1 MKFVVEGEMRI
12 SGERRKFVKEVDA
25 PSKERATEISLKRI
39 GADHKL
45 KRTQIKIDSVEE
57 WKE

>member
-12 SGERRKFVKEVDA
+12 SGEGRKFVKEIEA
-25 PSKERATEISLKRI
+25 ASKERAGEIALKKI

-45 KRTQIKIDSVEE
+45 KRTQIKIDSVNE
-57 WKE
+57 WKD